1 MRVKYMKDKKRIVI
15 TGMGAVTP
23 IGIGVENFWTSLV
36 NGVSGIKEIDIFDT
50 TDYTSKIAG
59 LVKDFEAEK
68 FIDAKKIKKM
78 EKFTQFA
85 VASAK
90 MAMEDSKLELE
101 KEDKT
106 RIGVILGC
114 GIGGLNT
121 IEQQTKILLE
131 KGPRRVSPFLI
142 PMLITNIAPGEVAIE
157 FGLKGINFSVSTAC
171 ASATHAIGEAVRAL
185 RYGDADVILTGGT
198 EGAVTPLGLAGFC
211 SLKAVS
217 TRNDDPKSASRPFDK
232 DRDGFVMGEGAGVIV
247 LETLEHAKA
256 RGARIYA
263 ELSGY
268 GATDDAYHIT
278 SPDLEGTASTNCVR
292 NAIKDS
298 GFNLEDIDYINPH
311 GTSTSLNDKIETLV
325 FKKVFGE
332 RAYKIPI
339 SSTKSMTGH
348 LLGAA
353 GAVELIACVKTI
365 ETGIIH
371 PTINYTTPDEDCDLD
386 YVPNV
391 CRKNQ
396 NVKVAISNSLG
407 FGGHNSTI
415 VVNKYE

>member
-1 MRVKYMKDKKRIVI
+1 MKDKKRIVI